1 MSATPPPNRSY
12 SRDSYTIAWISALPH
27 EQTAAIGMLDNQ
39 HARPHDFIQPPNDSN
54 SYSWGDINSFNIVI
68 ASLPAGEYGTAS
80 AAGTAV
86 TTLLS
91 FPQVR
96 FGLMVGIGAGVPR
109 PGRDV
114 RLGDIVVSR
123 PEGTSGGVVQYD
135 FGKALQG
142 GEFRR
147 TGFLN
152 SPPRVLRS
160 AVTNLQARHGLQE
173 PQVPQYLAQMVSRF
187 PRLGQPNNGGP
198 SYTYQGVG
206 NDRLFN
212 ATYPHEGGDDCS
224 NCDPTQLQGRVKRDS
239 KDPVIHYGVIA
250 SGNMLIRDPKVRAE
264 MVQRTGEDCICF
276 EMEAAG
282 LMNQFPCLVIRGICD
297 YADSHKNDQWQRY
310 AAATAAAYTKELI
323 GLLPAQAVAE
333 TDTAAGVVNPGQNP
347 TPTPTPG
354 PNPTP
359 VPTINP
365 SPGQTTPAQ
374 TPNPGQSPSNGD
386 IRQLRDD
393 VAGLSRQMNTVIQM
407 LQSSPP
413 GNSGSGSGGA
423 GSSGGASGG
432 ASGGSA
438 PGEGTSGGP
447 GGTHVPGNRWYGF
460 ALAEQ
465 VEAAQRRDP
474 DRFKNDLVS
483 AIAYMGESVFNWRAD
498 QNSQV
503 AQFFSTHSI
512 RLRFSADEPAST
524 DEPLKGL
531 PISSPRRLEFVCRSY
546 RFFGGMNEHFCRV
559 FTLWRI
565 AVEFMGME

>member
-1 MSATPPPNRSY
+1 MAANPPSQRSY
-12 SRDSYTIAWISALPH
+12 SRNSYTIAWISALPH

-39 HARPHDFIQPPNDSN
+39 HARPHDFIQSPNDSN
-54 SYSWGDINSFNIVI
+54 SYSWGDINSFNVVI

-160 AVTNLQARHGLQE
+160 AITNLQAQHGLQE
-173 PQVPQYLAQMVSRF
+173 SKIPQYLDQMVNRF
-187 PRLGQPNNGGP
+187 PRLGQPTNDGP
-198 SYTYQGVG
+198 SYTYQGVV

-212 ATYPHEGGDDCS
+212 PTYPHEGGNDCL
-224 NCDPTQLQGRVKRDS
+224 NCDPTQLQRRVKRNS
-239 KDPVIHYGVIA
+239 TNPVIHYGVIA
-250 SGNMLIRDPKVRAE
+250 SGNMLIRDPEVRAE
-264 MVQRTGEDCICF
+264 MVRRTGEDCICF

-297 YADSHKNDQWQRY
+297 YADSHKNDEWQRY

-333 TDTAAGVVNPGQNP
+333 TDTAAGIVNPGQ
-347 TPTPTPG
+347 TPTPNTNTTPNPATNAPPG
-354 PNPTP
+354 PNT
-359 VPTINP
+359 T
-365 SPGQTTPAQ
+365 PGQTT
-374 TPNPGQSPSNGD
+374 NSGQSPSNSE
-386 IRQLRDD
+386 IQQLRDD

-413 GNSGSGSGGA
+413 NNSGSGSGGT
-423 GSSGGASGG
+423 GSSGGG
-432 ASGGSA
+432 ASGGSV
-438 PGEGTSGGP
+438 PGGGTSGRP
-447 GGTHVPGNRWYGF
+447 EGTHAGGNRWYGF
-460 ALAEQ
+460 SLAEQ
-465 VEAAQRRDP
+465 VEAAQRRNP
-474 DRFKNDLVS
+474 ERFRDDLVG
-483 AIAYMGESVFNWRAD
+483 AITFIGSTVHNWRAD
-498 QNSQV
+498 QNSV
-503 AQFFSTHSI
+503 LAQFFETHSI
-512 RLRFSADEPAST
+512 RLRFTAQEPGSG
-524 DEPLKGL
+524 DEPLAGL
-531 PISSPRRLEFVCRSY
+531 SPSSPRRLEFVCRNY
-546 RFFGGMNEHFCRV
+546 RAYGGMNEHFCRV

>member
-1 MSATPPPNRSY
+1 MSATPPPNRSF
-12 SRDSYTIAWISALPH
+12 SRNSYTIAWISALPH

-160 AVTNLQARHGLQE
+160 AVTNLQAHHGLQE
-173 PQVPQYLAQMVSRF
+173 PQIPQYLDQMVSRF
-187 PRLGQPNNGGP
+187 PRLGQPNNDGP
-198 SYTYQGVG
+198 SYTFQGVL

-212 ATYPHEGGDDCS
+212 PTYPHEGGDDCL
-224 NCDPTQLQGRVKRDS
+224 NCDPTQLQRRTKRNS
-239 KDPVIHYGVIA
+239 TNPVIHYGVIA
-250 SGNMLIRDPKVRAE
+250 SGNMLIRDPEVRAE
-264 MVQRTGEDCICF
+264 MVRRTGEDCICF

-323 GLLPAQAVAE
+323 RLLPAQAVAE
-333 TDTAAGVVNPGQNP
+333 TDTAAGIVNPGQNP
-347 TPTPTPG
+347 TPTL
-354 PNPTP
+354 N
-359 VPTINP
+359 PTINP

-374 TPNPGQSPSNGD
+374 TPNPGQSPSNGE

-413 GNSGSGSGGA
+413 GNSGSGSVGA

-438 PGEGTSGGP
+438 PGGGTSTTGGP
-447 GGTHVPGNRWYGF
+447 GGTDVTGNRWYGF

-465 VEAAQRRDP
+465 VEEAQRRNPEGFRD
-474 DRFKNDLVS
+474 DLVG
-483 AIAYMGESVFNWRAD
+483 AITSIGHTVYNWRAD
-498 QNSQV
+498 QNSTLG
-503 AQFFSTHSI
+503 QFFSSHSI
-512 RLRFSADEPAST
+512 RLRFTADEPGSG
-524 DEPLKGL
+524 DDPLAGL
-531 PISSPRRLEFVCRSY
+531 PTSSPRRLEFVCRNY
-546 RFFGGMNEHFCRV
+546 RFWGGMNEHFCRV